1 MEEEES
7 HWDQGFPQ
15 SGLEEGFKM
24 VSCAVHLASDN
35 EQPDHVT
42 FRVFL

>member
-15 SGLEEGFKM
+15 SGLEKGFKM
-24 VSCAVHLASDN
+24 VLCAVYSASDN
-35 EQPDHVT
+35 EQPDQDV
-42 FRVFL
+42 FRVFY